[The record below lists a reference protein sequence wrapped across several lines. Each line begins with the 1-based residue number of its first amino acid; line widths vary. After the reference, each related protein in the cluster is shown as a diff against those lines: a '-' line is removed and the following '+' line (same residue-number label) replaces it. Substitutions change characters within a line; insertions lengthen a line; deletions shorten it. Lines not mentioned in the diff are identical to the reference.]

1 MSLLGCLVS
10 ISLAIALMA
19 PVMQS
24 SAALLSKQSQ
34 LEKAWL
40 VEQDAIRVL
49 ELMARAIRMA
59 GFRKITSL
67 ADYRQRQRQGQAP
80 TKVDTIGLEYR
91 GGWNHSDLL
100 WVKHEPA
107 DSVEGDCLG
116 NRVEQAKNGSAQSRT
131 KQGLRY
137 QGFFVQKAAGDRTGS
152 LMCTSLDRQG
162 RLQNTSLMNQ
172 IDSLHFKWVE
182 HKIEQ
187 GQLPDL
193 ATKGVQIVLKTT
205 LTEREFSRFVALR
218 NLP

>member
-24 SAALLSKQSQ
+24 SAALLIKQSQ

-59 GFRKITSL
+59 GYRKIASL
-67 ADYRQRQRQGQAP
+67 ADYRQRQRIA
-80 TKVDTIGLEYR
+80 KVDYIGLEYR

-100 WVKHEPA
+100 WVKQESA
-107 DSVEGDCLG
+107 DSAEGDCLG
-116 NRVEQAKNGSAQSRT
+116 NRVEQVHHGKTQSRT
-131 KQGLRY
+131 KKGLRH
-137 QGFFVQKAAGDRTGS
+137 QGFFVQKAVGDHAGS
-152 LMCTSLDRQG
+152 LICTSLDRQG
-162 RLQNTSLMNQ
+162 RLQNTSLMNH

-182 HKIEQ
+182 HKTGQ
-187 GQLPDL
+187 GQSPYL

-205 LTEREFSRFVALR
+205 LVEREFSRFVALR
-218 NLP
+218 NTP